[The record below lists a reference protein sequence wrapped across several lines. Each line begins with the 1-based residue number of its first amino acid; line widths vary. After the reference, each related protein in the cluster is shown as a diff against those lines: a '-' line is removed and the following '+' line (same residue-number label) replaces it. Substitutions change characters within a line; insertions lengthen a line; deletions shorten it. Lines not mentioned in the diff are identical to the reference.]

1 MARQTMPLVPAGDPP
16 TPKPTAPAE
25 PPSPPQDGDVV
36 LTIHGMTCAGC
47 VASVERAPLRAGRRL
62 REEVNLATETARV
75 RPADGAKP
83 SVAALVGAVERAGYR
98 AAPRAASDS
107 AERDRVRLAEERS
120 LRGRLLLAVACGIPL
135 MLLHL
140 LTHDA
145 ERANWIA
152 LLLAT
157 PVPVVRGVAVPRPR
171 RPRAAPSHRR
181 HEHPHRPRHL
191 LGLPLLR
198 GRHAVA
204 RVLPR
209 GGDRNARLL
218 RHGRRDPR
226 LHPPRPA
233 ARVARAP
240 SHGRR
245 AEGAPHAASPTA
257 RRLPGGDPD
266 AARETVPVD
275 SVAHGDVLEVLPG
288 ETIPVDGLIV
298 EGRTEVDE
306 SMLTGEPF
314 PAARAGRPGRGGD
327 GEPRRAVP
335 PPRHARRLR
344 DDPRAHRAARGGGAG
359 REGADAGGWPT
370 GSPRASCPR

>member
-1 MARQTMPLVPAGDPP
+1 M
-16 TPKPTAPAE
+16 
-25 PPSPPQDGDVV
+25 
-36 LTIHGMTCAGC
+36 
-47 VASVERAPLRAGRRL
+47 
-62 REEVNLATETARV
+62 NLATETARV

-120 LRGRLLLAVACGIPL
+120 LQGRLLLAVACGIPL

-157 PVPVVRGVAVPRPR
+157 PVQWFAAWPFHARAVRALRHRTADMNTLIALGTFSAYLYSAAVTLWPGYF
-171 RPRAAPSHRR
+171 RAAGIGTHVYYDT
-181 HEHPHRPRHL
+181 
-191 LGLPLLR
+191 
-198 GRHAVA
+198 AVA
-204 RVLPR
+204 
-209 GGDRNARLL
+209 
-218 RHGRRDPR
+218 DPR

-245 AEGAPHAASPTA
+245 AEGAPPRRPTA

-288 ETIPVDGLIV
+288 
-298 EGRTEVDE
+298 
-306 SMLTGEPF
+306 
-314 PAARAGRPGRGGD
+314 
-327 GEPRRAVP
+327 RRSRWTA
-335 PPRHARRLR
+335 
-344 DDPRAHRAARGGGAG
+344 
-359 REGADAGGWPT
+359 
-370 GSPRASCPR
+370 